1 MSIYSS
7 ACKHNIRLQ
16 FINLGCV
23 QLNYK
28 SFKTYLIRCT
38 VGFFTF
44 LFTIRLVNF
53 IKFADY
59 FHLVAVNTY
68 FYLIHNNLVFLGHG
82 QWCFTPSNFQ
92 SSLSSLLKPKQ
103 LDFLLKIIFVCVYLS
118 DVKIS
123 SLRNM

>member
-16 FINLGCV
+16 FINLGCI
-23 QLNYK
+23 QLNDK

-38 VGFFTF
+38 VGLFTF

-68 FYLIHNNLVFLGHG
+68 FYFIHNYLIY
-82 QWCFTPSNFQ
+82 
-92 SSLSSLLKPKQ
+92 LLKPWVVV
-103 LDFLLKIIFVCVYLS
+103 LHFFELS
-118 DVKIS
+118 ELVI
-123 SLRNM
+123 

>member
-7 ACKHNIRLQ
+7 ACKHDIRLQ
-16 FINLGCV
+16 FINLGCI

-38 VGFFTF
+38 VGLFTF

-68 FYLIHNNLVFLGHG
+68 FYLIHNYLVTPPARRAWRNYKFASLGFSVFFFFSVSKVGLPLMGVTAVHS
-82 QWCFTPSNFQ
+82 C
-92 SSLSSLLKPKQ
+92 LSH
-103 LDFLLKIIFVCVYLS
+103 DF
-118 DVKIS
+118 
-123 SLRNM
+123 